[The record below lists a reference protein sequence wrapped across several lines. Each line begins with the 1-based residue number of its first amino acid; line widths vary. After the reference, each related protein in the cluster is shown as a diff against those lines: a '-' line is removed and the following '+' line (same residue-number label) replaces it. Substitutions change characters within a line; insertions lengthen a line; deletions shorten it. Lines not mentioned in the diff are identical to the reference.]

1 MPRCDGK
8 ETRLSVVLEGH
19 VGVFF
24 SLSLFFF
31 DSSGGGDDGSWNDA
45 VSG

>member
-1 MPRCDGK
+1 MERKLVCPLCWRGMW
-8 ETRLSVVLEGH
+8 
-19 VGVFF
+19 VFF
-24 SLSLFFF
+24 FLFLFFFF